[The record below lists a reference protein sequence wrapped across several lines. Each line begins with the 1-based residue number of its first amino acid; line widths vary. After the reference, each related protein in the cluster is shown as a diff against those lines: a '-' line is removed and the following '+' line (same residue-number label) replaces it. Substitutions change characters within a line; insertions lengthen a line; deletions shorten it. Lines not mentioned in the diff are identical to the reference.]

1 MTNTPDTRT
10 QPDPAGLSRTPAGP
24 PLALITGGTRGIGLG
39 IARALGHEGFHL
51 VLCGRRPAA
60 DNQTLIA
67 QLAAEGIT
75 ANYMPADMGNSEARA
90 ELLDAILEMHGT
102 LQVLVNNAG
111 MAPRERNHIL
121 NATESSFEEVMRVNL
136 QGPYFLTQQCARIM
150 IEQKPQSG
158 RPCIIN
164 VNSISASVASTNRG
178 EYCISKAGLS
188 MATKL
193 WAVALAEHGID
204 VFEIRPGII
213 ATDMTAGVQS
223 KYDDLISQGLLLE
236 PRWGTPEDIGKA
248 AAMLARGDL
257 PYATG
262 QVLVMDGGLTA
273 ERL

>member
-1 MTNTPDTRT
+1 MTKP
-10 QPDPAGLSRTPAGP
+10 S
-24 PLALITGGTRGIGLG
+24 LALVTGGTRGIGLG
-39 IARALGHEGFHL
+39 IAKALGREGFAL
-51 VLCGRRPAA
+51 VLCGRRAA
-60 DNQTLIA
+60 GDNETLLA
-67 QLAAEGIT
+67 DLAAEGIE
-75 ANYMPADMGNSEARA
+75 AHYVQADMGSAAARA
-90 ELLDAILEMHGT
+90 RLVDAIRQLPGA

-121 NATESSFEEVMRVNL
+121 EASEQSYEEVMRVNL
-136 QGPYFLTQQCARIM
+136 QGPYFLTQQCARLM
-150 IEQKPQSG
+150 IETQPASG

-164 VNSISASVASTNRG
+164 VNSISASVASVNRG

-193 WAVALAEHGID
+193 WAVALSEHGID

-213 ATDMTAGVQS
+213 ATDMTAGVQG
-223 KYDDLISQGLLLE
+223 KYDALIEEGLLLE
-236 PRWGTPEDIGKA
+236 RRWGTPEDIGKA

-262 QVLVMDGGLTA
+262 QILTMDGGLTT